1 MASGYRCLIARCCCM
16 RGVSVLLFAIGGDPF
31 GRMAGRVGDKC
42 KKAATIGLPGHL
54 YGDKLL
60 IGFWP
65 ALEAAATGGTR
76 LWQFFSW
83 QFLVAL
89 RRVIDKGGDD
99 GGYLFEIVLA
109 QVFIG

>member
-42 KKAATIGLPGHL
+42 KKAPTIGLPGHL

-76 LWQFFSW
+76 VLQSFSW
-83 QFLVAL
+83 H
-89 RRVIDKGGDD
+89 
-99 GGYLFEIVLA
+99 VLA
-109 QVFIG
+109 PPRPFLHKDRDDSG